1 MFYIQYDDHGNLLS
15 VTNEVRK
22 DSACVT
28 IDETTFI
35 EFVSGK
41 ENLHDFIILGLPLND
56 PVPTLI
62 RRDQQDNFN
71 VDKSIHEIER
81 TAIGITAYTSSAF
94 YIIQDKKKMKWQ
106 GRAQLSDANKITL
119 LNTAYMNKTKS
130 IYKSIYV
137 TEKNNPN
144 ILIGELSVDMHK
156 FKNNKLFDI
165 QIDNASLVLS
175 DDISLYC
182 PVHYEKFYHVI
193 KE

>member
-62 RRDQQDNFN
+62 RRDQQ
-71 VDKSIHEIER
+71 E
-81 TAIGITAYTSSAF
+81 
-94 YIIQDKKKMKWQ
+94 
-106 GRAQLSDANKITL
+106 
-119 LNTAYMNKTKS
+119 MNK
-130 IYKSIYV
+130 
-137 TEKNNPN
+137 NR
-144 ILIGELSVDMHK
+144 
-156 FKNNKLFDI
+156 
-165 QIDNASLVLS
+165 
-175 DDISLYC
+175 
-182 PVHYEKFYHVI
+182 
-193 KE
+193 

>member
-1 MFYIQYDDHGNLLS
+1 
-15 VTNEVRK
+15 
-22 DSACVT
+22 
-28 IDETTFI
+28 
-35 EFVSGK
+35 
-41 ENLHDFIILGLPLND
+41 
-56 PVPTLI
+56 
-62 RRDQQDNFN
+62 
-71 VDKSIHEIER
+71 
-81 TAIGITAYTSSAF
+81 
-94 YIIQDKKKMKWQ
+94 
-106 GRAQLSDANKITL
+106 
-119 LNTAYMNKTKS
+119 MNKT
-130 IYKSIYV
+130 KSIYV